1 MADLEQNSPQ
11 FEHENNVY
19 SPVNALGIDN
29 EQSMY
34 TDTKVVKE
42 SNLQQSGRNR
52 SWVDSNQDEH
62 FN

>member
-42 SNLQQSGRNR
+42 SNLQ
-52 SWVDSNQDEH
+52 
-62 FN
+62 